1 MNPGTIRQMKQ
12 QLQRIEGE
20 VTRLNSLA
28 SHFRGVIS
36 FYTNTD
42 ENSELRRN
50 PGDVLKDNIQNVLKT
65 EGRAMHPKDI
75 LTRLEAEGILVPGE
89 NPPHNI
95 RSHMSGD
102 QNKRFYA
109 VGNDTWGLTDWTPR
123 MDLEP
128 HGEGDADERAGPEA
142 GQDTGDNVERTAEPP
157 SCNEEDKPE
166 TKDAEAS
173 FQCDGLMASQ
183 LLEEGEPVKVRFTA
197 PNGARALDYK
207 RLAEVIE
214 TCCGEED
221 VTDVINDGATIKV
234 RGGTATIKFDA
245 ASRQPTNPHRI
256 PGRIHFTEDDAS
268 PEDSEAETTAATLF
282 LDLQDSDTADLIL
295 QHTR

>member
-20 VTRLNSLA
+20 LTRLNSLA
-28 SHFRGVIS
+28 NHFRGVIS

-42 ENSELRRN
+42 EDSELRRN
-50 PGDVLKDNIQNVLKT
+50 PGDVLKSNIENVLKT

-128 HGEGDADERAGPEA
+128 EGDTTDNAGHEAAQEKGNHVQAGGQAAAAKDE
-142 GQDTGDNVERTAEPP
+142 DVTGGTSAE
-157 SCNEEDKPE
+157 S
-166 TKDAEAS
+166 S

-197 PNGARALDYK
+197 PDPAGALDHQ
-207 RLAEVIE
+207 RLTEAIE

-221 VTDVINDGATIKV
+221 VADVINDGATIKV
-234 RGGTATIKFDA
+234 MGGTASIKFDA
-245 ASRQPTNPHRI
+245 ASRQPAEPHRI
-256 PGRIHFTEDDAS
+256 PGMIHFTEDDAG
-268 PEDSEAETTAATLF
+268 DDGDAETTATTLF
-282 LDLQDSDTADLIL
+282 LDLKDSDTAELIL